1 MTLAEKALSDVL
13 RMPRPHKPANPF
25 HNFNSSLEVIRL
37 VMVMCVR
44 FPLSLRNVE
53 DLLFERGI
61 DTCHE
66 TVRVGGTGSA
76 RCSPVTSGGSAC
88 RGCASFAI
96 GAGISMRCT

>member
-66 TVRVGGTGSA
+66 TVRHWWNRFGPMFAGDQAAA
-76 RCSPVTSGGSAC
+76 RVADARLSPLAL
-88 RGCASFAI
+88 AS
-96 GAGISMRCT
+96 R